1 MTNIDTTAYD
11 ELWNEKIILP
21 PDRTRN
27 ARKAY
32 SSDMLAM
39 ARDAFKNH
47 EIMSEG
53 EGRWTIA
60 QKYTDPGK
68 WFGKWRSDFLAEIIV
83 CRVGVFVSGDIDIV
97 VFAGGDSNM
106 TPEGMV
112 GWVGR
117 HRDVDSYLLGKA
129 SIGFCASNKNPAE
142 SFDADTAIDQMQD
155 QAFEVYQTI
164 CERVVRE
171 FMEGNESW
179 ILPVIPR
186 NDDGSILAGFNYATG
201 KIQCEDKGV
210 LQMLLAAVSQKIE
223 ADEELQAWATAIT
236 HLRRGDSHDEIM
248 KDLYDSLSD
257 ADVCD
262 AWELVGDLGTVAA
275 PRVYYAHAACVRLC
289 ELLDARDAAQ
299 QAEGSHG

>member
-1 MTNIDTTAYD
+1 MTAIDLAAYN
-11 ELWNEKIILP
+11 ELWDCKIILP

-32 SSDMLAM
+32 GNDMLAM
-39 ARDAFKNH
+39 ARDAFRNH

-60 QKYTDPGK
+60 HKYTDPGK

-129 SIGFCASNKNPAE
+129 SIGFCASNRNPAE
-142 SFDADTAIDQMQD
+142 SFDEDTAIDQMQD
-155 QAFEVYQTI
+155 RAFEVYQTI
-164 CERVVRE
+164 CEQVVE
-171 FMEGNESW
+171 EYNDGNESW

-186 NDDGSILAGFNYATG
+186 DDDHFIEAKFNYETG
-201 KIQCEDKGV
+201 KTECEDEAV
-210 LQMLLAAVSQKIE
+210 LQKLLMVVSQKIE
-223 ADEELQAWATAIT
+223 ANKELEAWATAIA
-236 HLRRGDSHDEIM
+236 HLRRGDAHEEVVHE
-248 KDLYDSLSD
+248 LYDDLSD

-262 AWELVGDLGTVAA
+262 VGELVCDLGTVAA

-289 ELLDARDAAQ
+289 ELLDAREVAVEDAP
-299 QAEGSHG
+299 